1 MDYGK
6 ERNGY
11 LTFGLMLDYKFLRA
25 EKGKVMVLGISSE
38 FSDIPDFSGFSI
50 TPFIGYLFSL

>member
-1 MDYGK
+1 
-6 ERNGY
+6 
-11 LTFGLMLDYKFLRA
+11 LDYKFLRA